1 MRTSVAAL
9 SCVAHLYWRTATI
22 THSSAMPDKTAMRNT
37 DDIRTPSLSIVLFL
51 TPGEARIRILA
62 EPCDYLSPRIG
73 GVSGNDIDGILVGT
87 QGSRE
92 MASVVRQDCETSR
105 SLWVGIPSKN
115 THEQGTR
122 PGNTALQ

>member
-73 GVSGNDIDGILVGT
+73 GVSGNDRSEEHTSELQSLRHLVC
-87 QGSRE
+87 R
-92 MASVVRQDCETSR
+92 
-105 SLWVGIPSKN
+105 L
-115 THEQGTR
+115 
-122 PGNTALQ
+122 L

>member
-1 MRTSVAAL
+1 MRTGIRSDLKGDADSCHLVIRDCKLLPMRTSVAAL

-87 QGSRE
+87 QGSR
-92 MASVVRQDCETSR
+92 
-105 SLWVGIPSKN
+105 
-115 THEQGTR
+115 
-122 PGNTALQ
+122 